1 MGKLKK
7 RPEPKGAGAPSPFYT
22 VNKAAAPLKVSF
34 WSVRRSIGNCL
45 QVQRFGGAVRI
56 TARDA

>member
-22 VNKAAAPLKVSF
+22 VNKAAARLKVSL
-34 WSVRRSIGNCL
+34 WSVRGSIGDRI
-45 QVQRFGGAVRI
+45 QVQRFGTAVRI